1 MPQKPLTPA
10 EVKDFLIRAHA
21 CGLAKVKIGG
31 GLAGGDPNRTKLA
44 DVARRMNTTVG
55 AVKRFC
61 YDYAPR
67 YGWDP
72 MRPETWNRN
81 EPDQPLDE
89 KERARYAGIIEKLR
103 GELKRAYRSA
113 NASDDLR
120 EAVFGLAKAPITA
133 PKINVSRAPGKGSS
147 PDIPILFTSDF
158 QWGERISPAQLD
170 GVNEFNL
177 QVARDRYE
185 LLITKAIDITRW
197 HAGRKKAD
205 RIVYLRGGDMI
216 SGDIHEELR
225 ETNAAMSIPQVVDL
239 VENEVAGLQALRSV
253 FDRIDVISVPGN
265 HGRITVKPH
274 SKGYAEANYDTLSA
288 WMLEREFRN
297 DPGVQFH
304 TPASGDA
311 IFEVC
316 GWTFC
321 MTHGDRIGSRGGQGF
336 IGPAATIARG
346 MKKNADYWASCGV
359 HIDYQLVGHFHT
371 SLELEQGF
379 ANGSLPGISEY
390 ARDFRM
396 RPGRA
401 SQWLLFVHP
410 DHGVSSRWPIYLS
423 EPVKAKGGTQAFQ
436 FLKAAYRPT
445 VTNDTRGSATSSTGR
460 FASTRIR

>member
-1 MPQKPLTPA
+1 MPQQPVSSDEIRKLL
-10 EVKDFLIRAHA
+10 ERAHKHGLA
-21 CGLAKVKIGG
+21 KIRIGGGIPGRDPNRIGLAKVARGMRIGVG
-31 GLAGGDPNRTKLA
+31 KLKHLLY
-44 DVARRMNTTVG
+44 MQ
-55 AVKRFC
+55 
-61 YDYAPR
+61 APR
-67 YGWDP
+67 FGWDP
-72 MRPETWNRN
+72 MRPETWVRV
-81 EPDQPLDE
+81 EHDQPLDG
-89 KERARYAGIIEKLR
+89 KERARYQREIEKLR
-103 GELKRAYRSA
+103 ADLRKAYRTA

-120 EAVFGLAKAPITA
+120 QAVFGLAKAPITA
-133 PKINVSRAPGKGSS
+133 PKINAPRAPGKGSS

-177 QVARDRYE
+177 QVARERYE
-185 LLITKAIDITRW
+185 LLITKTIDITRW
-197 HAGRKKAD
+197 HAGRKKAS

-274 SKGYAEANYDTLSA
+274 SKGYAETNYDTLSA

-297 DPGVQFH
+297 DPGIKFH

-359 HIDYQLVGHFHT
+359 QIDYQLVGHFHT

-436 FLKAAYRPT
+436 FLKAA
-445 VTNDTRGSATSSTGR
+445 
-460 FASTRIR
+460 